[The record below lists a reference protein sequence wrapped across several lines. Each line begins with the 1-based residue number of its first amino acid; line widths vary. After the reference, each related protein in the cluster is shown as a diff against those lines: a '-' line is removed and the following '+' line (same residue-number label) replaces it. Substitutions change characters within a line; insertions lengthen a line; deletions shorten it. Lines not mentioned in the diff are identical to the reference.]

1 MFKIKLEGGKTR
13 EVEESVYWHTTSHI
27 MAQAVKRL
35 FPEAKLAI
43 GPSIE
48 KGFYYDFDVETS
60 FSEEDLLKIEEEM
73 KKIEKEN
80 FEIERFELPRD
91 EAIKFME
98 EKSEDYKVE

>member
-35 FPEAKLAI
+35 FPEAKMAI

-48 KGFYYDFDVETS
+48 NGFYYDFDIEQS
-60 FSEEDLLKIEEEM
+60 FSEEDLIKIEEEM

-80 FEIERFELPRD
+80 NWCMDCGEITVRCSDGTLDKEGNEIE
-91 EAIKFME
+91 
-98 EKSEDYKVE
+98 